1 MAIGPADHPLVVAFY
16 LPQFHPVPE
25 NDAWWGQGFTE
36 WTNVVTAQPLFDG
49 HYQPHLPG
57 ALGFYDL
64 RLPEVRAHQAAIASA
79 HGIDGFLYY
88 HYWFGG
94 RRVLDRPFDEVRRTG
109 HPQFPFALC
118 WANENWTRAWDAGQH
133 EVLLEQSYGPEE
145 RAEHLAYL
153 VDAFADER
161 YLRIDGRPLFAIYRV
176 GALPDA
182 TGFVAELRTAALA
195 AGVGDPYII
204 KFDTHGNFE
213 DPATTGCDAAAQFF
227 PHGTTEIGLE
237 DHRLPLGNPANLVIS
252 YDDVVATLRQQPV
265 PAWTRY
271 ECVTPGWD
279 NTARRGD
286 GRSLV
291 VHGSVP
297 EVYETWLR
305 EVVQRAGDRTDLGP
319 GIVFVNAW
327 NEWAEGAHLEPDARW
342 GDAFLRATARAVR
355 GHEPVASTV
364 SLPSPATAPPT
375 ANFEE
380 LYGPLYARY
389 VDLQRR
395 LSAVDLAA
403 QRRLEHAVGSLQA
416 ELREEQALTARLAA
430 ALSGGG
436 QPD

>member
-1 MAIGPADHPLVVAFY
+1 
-16 LPQFHPVPE
+16 
-25 NDAWWGQGFTE
+25 
-36 WTNVVTAQPLFDG
+36 
-49 HYQPHLPG
+49 
-57 ALGFYDL
+57 
-64 RLPEVRAHQAAIASA
+64 
-79 HGIDGFLYY
+79 
-88 HYWFGG
+88 
-94 RRVLDRPFDEVRRTG
+94 
-109 HPQFPFALC
+109 
-118 WANENWTRAWDAGQH
+118 
-133 EVLLEQSYGPEE
+133 
-145 RAEHLAYL
+145 
-153 VDAFADER
+153 
-161 YLRIDGRPLFAIYRV
+161 
-176 GALPDA
+176 
-182 TGFVAELRTAALA
+182 
-195 AGVGDPYII
+195 
-204 KFDTHGNFE
+204 
-213 DPATTGCDAAAQFF
+213 
-227 PHGTTEIGLE
+227 
-237 DHRLPLGNPANLVIS
+237 
-252 YDDVVATLRQQPV
+252 
-265 PAWTRY
+265 
-271 ECVTPGWD
+271 
-279 NTARRGD
+279 
-286 GRSLV
+286 V

-342 GDAFLRATARAVR
+342 GDAFLRATARAVW

-364 SLPSPATAPPT
+364 PLPSPATAPPT